1 MIKYHHDTRRST
13 GIARI
18 IHKHLHISSNRIHD
32 GDATNTAEMLS
43 VLKNA
48 FPMLAGVG
56 IAAIGAKLEEL
67 KKDKELKGVAGPSQ
81 RVEPRTGGSFEA

>member
-1 MIKYHHDTRRST
+1 MTRDDHQALQESYT
-13 GIARI
+13 SIYT
-18 IHKHLHISSNRIHD
+18 SVQTESMM
-32 GDATNTAEMLS
+32 EMLPDTADMLE

-48 FPMLAGVG
+48 FPVLAGVG

-67 KKDKELKGVAGPSQ
+67 KKEKELRGVAGPSH